1 MSGTVICGSSA
12 GQSHPASLPRP
23 GLTRHRLAAPEN
35 PRHGAKRV
43 SLTVSLLVLGLGLLP
58 TPQVAVANASKS
70 QAFVAGVNEA
80 RTSHGLRPLRV
91 ARSLQRSS
99 AGYSRWM
106 LDNQRFEHPAA
117 IRAPGYFRL
126 RGEVLARSAH
136 KHPPAARIVRQW
148 LASPSHRAVLL
159 KSSYRFVGV
168 GLAYGR
174 LGNERGTLVTGHFGA
189 R

>member
-1 MSGTVICGSSA
+1 M
-12 GQSHPASLPRP
+12 
-23 GLTRHRLAAPEN
+23 AA
-35 PRHGAKRV
+35 AD
-43 SLTVSLLVLGLGLLP
+43 T
-58 TPQVAVANASKS
+58 SKS

-80 RTSHGLRPLRV
+80 RASHGLRPLRV

-99 AGYSRWM
+99 VGYARWM

-126 RGEVLARSAH
+126 RGEVLARAAGKS
-136 KHPPAARIVRQW
+136 PPVARIVRQW
-148 LASPSHRAVLL
+148 LASPSHRAVVLEP
-159 KSSYRFVGV
+159 SYRFVGV

-174 LGNERGTLVTGHFGA
+174 LGSERGTLVTGHFGA